1 MGGWACCR
9 APEEGLGVRL
19 ATRIVGL
26 GLVTS
31 VLIVANSFSQGSLM
45 NTGEQSQDSNRQC
58 PFFAVESS
66 QKVEKC
72 LHKSAHSRHQSC
84 CHTAPVCTN
93 KILPCLCEGVGRSRG
108 GQLYTI
114 ATKAQAYTA
123 QMLEHPATMEDAC
136 RISVGTRRLK
146 LVRGFHGVLQSR
158 HQTNQRSDKQQYT
171 LHCGKLA
178 LTRVPDEHRR
188 AEPRQQSPVPLF
200 RR

>member
-1 MGGWACCR
+1 MVASYVLPCR
-9 APEEGLGVRL
+9 VSDGQRIIVASL
-19 ATRIVGL
+19 AFGQIV
-26 GLVTS
+26 
-31 VLIVANSFSQGSLM
+31 IVANSLSQGSLM

-58 PFFAVESS
+58 PVESS

-188 AEPRQQSPVPLF
+188 AEPRQQSPVP
-200 RR
+200 R